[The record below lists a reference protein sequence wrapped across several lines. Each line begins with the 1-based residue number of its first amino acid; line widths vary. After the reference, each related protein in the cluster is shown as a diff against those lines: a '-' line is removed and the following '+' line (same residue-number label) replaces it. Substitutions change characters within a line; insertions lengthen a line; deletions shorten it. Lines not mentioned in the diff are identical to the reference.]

1 MNKYRQLQIQSL
13 ANKKEKILKTKR
25 KYIEMPVLF
34 WKNIDSEVK
43 RLNKEVKKGDKK
55 VTAAEVLRR
64 YAKSL
69 GVENEHTK

>member
-25 KYIEMPVLF
+25 KYIEMPVLY
-34 WKNIDSEVK
+34 WKHIDAEVK

>member
-1 MNKYRQLQIQSL
+1 
-13 ANKKEKILKTKR
+13 
-25 KYIEMPVLF
+25 MPVLY

-69 GVENEHTK
+69 EVKNEPKTN

>member
-1 MNKYRQLQIQSL
+1 M
-13 ANKKEKILKTKR
+13 KTKR
-25 KYIEMPVLF
+25 KYIEMPVLY

-69 GVENEHTK
+69 EVKNEHTK

>member
-25 KYIEMPVLF
+25 KYIEMPVLY
-34 WKNIDSEVK
+34 WKNIDAEVK

>member
-1 MNKYRQLQIQSL
+1 
-13 ANKKEKILKTKR
+13 
-25 KYIEMPVLF
+25 MPVLF

>member
-1 MNKYRQLQIQSL
+1 MRI
-13 ANKKEKILKTKR
+13 KKEKILKTKR
-25 KYIEMPVLF
+25 KYVEMPILY

-43 RLNKEVKKGDKK
+43 RLNKDVKKGDKK

-69 GVENEHTK
+69 EVKNEPKTN